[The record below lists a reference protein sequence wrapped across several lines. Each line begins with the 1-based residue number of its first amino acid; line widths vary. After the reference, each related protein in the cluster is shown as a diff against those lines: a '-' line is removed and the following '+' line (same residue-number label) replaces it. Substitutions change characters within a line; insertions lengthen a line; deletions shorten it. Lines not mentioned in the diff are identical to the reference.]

1 VLTVVPCAVGRAT
14 VDDVNLVEKN
24 RERKHTRFGFGEG
37 FFCGRS
43 SGSKGSKEKGWRSKE
58 MDVCMVQV

>member
-1 VLTVVPCAVGRAT
+1 VGRAT

-43 SGSKGSKEKGWRSKE
+43 SGSKGSKEKG
-58 MDVCMVQV
+58 